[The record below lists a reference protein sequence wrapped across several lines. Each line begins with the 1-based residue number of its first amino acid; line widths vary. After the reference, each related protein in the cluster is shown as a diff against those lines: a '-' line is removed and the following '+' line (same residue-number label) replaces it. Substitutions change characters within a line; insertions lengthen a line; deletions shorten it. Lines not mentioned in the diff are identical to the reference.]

1 MCTPSASGGLHHDHY
16 EPIALGTRKREN
28 IGDEL
33 YAPHRRALVCRE
45 YECDQKQQKVRMNP
59 TANAINESAIPTSYI
74 RGILSFMHVI
84 LYVLSLTKTGV
95 NITDELV
102 VFQSNDHLY
111 KGSRLAFKHC
121 LPARSKLSYHTTT
134 VWENICFSP

>member
-1 MCTPSASGGLHHDHY
+1 MCPPSASGRLHHDHY

-45 YECDQKQQKVRMNP
+45 YECDQKQKVRMNP
-59 TANAINESAIPTSYI
+59 TANAMCESAIPTSCI

-95 NITDELV
+95 NITDDLV

-121 LPARSKLSYHTTT
+121 LPARSKLSYQTT
-134 VWENICFSP
+134 VWKKICFTP

>member
-1 MCTPSASGGLHHDHY
+1 MCTPSASGGLHHDLH

-59 TANAINESAIPTSYI
+59 TANAINESAIPTSYT

-102 VFQSNDHLY
+102 VFQSKDHL
-111 KGSRLAFKHC
+111 
-121 LPARSKLSYHTTT
+121 
-134 VWENICFSP
+134 

>member
-1 MCTPSASGGLHHDHY
+1 M
-16 EPIALGTRKREN
+16 K
-28 IGDEL
+28 
-33 YAPHRRALVCRE
+33 
-45 YECDQKQQKVRMNP
+45 P
-59 TANAINESAIPTSYI
+59 TAIAINESAIPTSYI

-111 KGSRLAFKHC
+111 KGSRLAFKYC
-121 LPARSKLSYHTTT
+121 LPARSKLSYHTT
-134 VWENICFSP
+134 VWENICFTP